1 MKQHKKQCI
10 LALEGASLMQA
21 ISKIARQK
29 NNPERYNIYLNDQ
42 YAFAVDE
49 STLIKF
55 GLTKGKV
62 LDQFEIDEITYED
75 EIAKAFNRALNF
87 LSFQMRSEYE
97 VKKKLLDIGFGEA
110 VTIEA
115 IRKLEK
121 LGFLNDE
128 TYSKA
133 LLETKKKTAK
143 KGPKAIKQDLIKKGI
158 DKKTQEKVLNTFTYE
173 DQLEIAKDLARKT
186 VKSNAIKTPSQ
197 VKQKIQELLMRKG
210 YSFDII
216 NQILDQ
222 IDLQREDEDWQ
233 QMIEQQ
239 GEKLWKK
246 YSAKFTGNELRMKI
260 KQALYQ
266 KGFPIDVIEGFI
278 EEKESE

>member
-1 MKQHKKQCI
+1 
-10 LALEGASLMQA
+10 
-21 ISKIARQK
+21 
-29 NNPERYNIYLNDQ
+29 
-42 YAFAVDE
+42 
-49 STLIKF
+49 
-55 GLTKGKV
+55 
-62 LDQFEIDEITYED
+62 
-75 EIAKAFNRALNF
+75 
-87 LSFQMRSEYE
+87 
-97 VKKKLLDIGFGEA
+97 
-110 VTIEA
+110 
-115 IRKLEK
+115 
-121 LGFLNDE
+121 
-128 TYSKA
+128 
-133 LLETKKKTAK
+133 
-143 KGPKAIKQDLIKKGI
+143 
-158 DKKTQEKVLNTFTYE
+158 
-173 DQLEIAKDLARKT
+173 
-186 VKSNAIKTPSQ
+186 
-197 VKQKIQELLMRKG
+197 MRKG

>member
-1 MKQHKKQCI
+1 
-10 LALEGASLMQA
+10 MQV
-21 ISKIARQK
+21 ISKISRQK
-29 NNPERYNIYLNDQ
+29 NNVERYNIYLNEQ
-42 YAFAVDE
+42 FAFAVDE
-49 STLIKF
+49 ATLIKF

-75 EIAKAFNRALNF
+75 EIAKAFNKALSY

-97 VKKKLLDIGFGEA
+97 VKKKLLDAGFGES
-110 VTIEA
+110 VIFEA

-158 DKKTQEKVLNTFTYE
+158 DKEIQNKVLDTFTYE
-173 DQLEIAKDLARKT
+173 EQLEVAKELAEKT
-186 VKSNAIKTPSQ
+186 IRSNNKKTPSQ
-197 VKQKIQELLMRKG
+197 VKQKIQEILIRKG
-210 YSFDII
+210 YSFVVI
-216 NQILDQ
+216 NEVLDQ
-222 IDLQREDEDWQ
+222 IKLEREDDEWQ
-233 QMIEQQ
+233 QMIQLQ
-239 GEKLWKK
+239 GEKIWKK
-246 YSAKFTGNELRMKI
+246 YVMKFHGAELRMKV

-266 KGFPIDVIEGFI
+266 KGFPIELINQFI
-278 EEKESE
+278 EEKEKN

>member
-1 MKQHKKQCI
+1 
-10 LALEGASLMQA
+10 MQV
-21 ISKIARQK
+21 ISKIGRQK
-29 NNPERYNIYLNDQ
+29 NNPERYNIYLNEVFS
-42 YAFAVDE
+42 FAVDE

-55 GLTKGKV
+55 GLTKGKI
-62 LDQFEIDEITYED
+62 LEQFEIDEITYDD

-97 VKKKLLDIGFGEA
+97 VKKKLIDTGFGES
-110 VTIEA
+110 VVLEA

-158 DKKTQEKVLNTFTYE
+158 DKETQSKVLESFTYVE
-173 DQLEIAKDLARKT
+173 QVEIAKELAEKT
-186 VKSNAIKTPSQ
+186 VRANNKKTPMQ
-197 VKQKIQELLMRKG
+197 IKQKVQDILMRKG
-210 YSFDII
+210 YSFSVI
-216 NQILDQ
+216 NEILDQ
-222 IDLQREDEDWQ
+222 IQLEREDEDWQ
-233 QMIEQQ
+233 QMIEIQ
-239 GEKLWKK
+239 GEKIWKK
-246 YSAKFTGNELRMKI
+246 YASKFTGSELQMKM

-266 KGFPIDVIEGFI
+266 KGFPIEVIEMYL
-278 EEKESE
+278 EEKGQEKNE

>member
-1 MKQHKKQCI
+1 
-10 LALEGASLMQA
+10 MQV
-21 ISKIARQK
+21 ISKITRQK
-29 NNPERYNIYLNDQ
+29 NNDQRYNIYLNEK

-55 GLTKGKV
+55 GLTKGKI
-62 LDQFEIDEITYED
+62 LEQFDIDEITYED
-75 EIAKAFNRALNF
+75 EIAKAFNRGLNF
-87 LSFQMRSEYE
+87 LSYQMRSEYE
-97 VKKKLLDIGFGEA
+97 VRKKLLDAGFGEA
-110 VTIEA
+110 VILEA

-158 DKKTQEKVLNTFTYE
+158 DKETQEKVLNTFTYDE
-173 DQLEIAKDLARKT
+173 QLKLAKSLAEKT
-186 VKSNAIKTPSQ
+186 AKANAKKTPMQ
-197 VKQKIQELLMRKG
+197 VKQKIQEFLSRKG
-210 YSFDII
+210 YSFEII
-216 NQILDQ
+216 NEILDH
-222 IDLQREDEDWQ
+222 IDLEREDDDW
-233 QMIEQQ
+233 EQIVGLQ
-239 GEKLWKK
+239 GEKIWNK
-246 YSAKFTGNELRMKI
+246 YSSKFTGNELRMKV

-266 KGFPIDVIEGFI
+266 KGFPIDVIDRFI

>member
-1 MKQHKKQCI
+1 
-10 LALEGASLMQA
+10 MQV
-21 ISKIARQK
+21 ISKIGRQK
-29 NNPERYNIYLNDQ
+29 NNPERYNIYLNDT

-62 LDQFEIDEITYED
+62 LEQFDIDEITYED

-87 LSFQMRSEYE
+87 LAYQMRSEFE
-97 VKKKLLDIGFGEA
+97 VKKKLLAAGFGEA
-110 VTIEA
+110 VVLEA

-143 KGPKAIKQDLIKKGI
+143 KGPRAIKQDLIKKGI
-158 DKKTQEKVLNTFTYE
+158 DKETQNKVLDSFSHTE
-173 DQLEIAKDLARKT
+173 QLNIAMELAQKAVRA
-186 VKSNAIKTPSQ
+186 NQNKTPIQ
-197 VKQKIQELLMRKG
+197 IKQKIQDVLLRKG
-210 YSFDII
+210 YSFSIA
-216 NQILDQ
+216 NEILDQ
-222 IDLQREDEDWQ
+222 INLEREDDDWYE
-233 QMIEQQ
+233 MIELQ

-246 YSAKFTGNELRMKI
+246 YATKLTGNDLRMKT

-266 KGFPIDVIEGFI
+266 KGFPIEIIDCFLD
-278 EEKESE
+278 EKETEENG